1 MGAESQISIVQILI
15 VSIGLGLLPFLA
27 VSATSF
33 TKISIVL
40 FLVRNAMG
48 LQQVPSNLVIQAIAL
63 TLTMFITAPLIEQ
76 VYNVVTEPGIK
87 FQTAPE
93 IAAASQKIKKPI
105 VEYLQKYT
113 TEDNREFFVT
123 TTSRLWPDQ
132 YRQKM
137 SSSDIA
143 ILIPSFLIAEL
154 KRAFEIGFLLYL
166 PFMVVDMVVTTI
178 LIAMGLSQISPQIIT
193 VPFKVFLFISIDGW
207 SRLLHG
213 LILSYVQP

>member
-1 MGAESQISIVQILI
+1 MGADSQISIVQILI

-76 VYNVVTEPGIK
+76 VYTVVTEPGIR
-87 FQTAPE
+87 FQTPAD
-93 IAAASQKIKKPI
+93 IATTTAKVKKPV

-113 TEDNREFFVT
+113 KEADREFFVK
-123 TTSRLWPDQ
+123 TTSRLWPDS
-132 YRQKM
+132 YRYKM
-137 SSSDIA
+137 TNNDIA
-143 ILIPSFLIAEL
+143 ILVPSFLIAEL

-207 SRLLHG
+207 TRLLHG
-213 LILSYVQP
+213 LVLSYV

>member
-1 MGAESQISIVQILI
+1 MQISIVQILI
-15 VSIGLGLLPFLA
+15 ISIGLGLLPFLA

-48 LQQVPSNLVIQAIAL
+48 LQQVPSNLVIQSIAL
-63 TLTMFITAPLIEQ
+63 TLTLFITAPMVEQ
-76 VYNVVTEPGIK
+76 VYTVLTEPGLK
-87 FQTAPE
+87 FSTPADITATTN
-93 IAAASQKIKKPI
+93 KVKKP
-105 VEYLQKYT
+105 VKDYLEKYT
-113 TEDNREFFVT
+113 SEENREFFVET
-123 TTSRLWPDQ
+123 TAKLWPDQ
-132 YRQKM
+132 YRVRM
-137 SSSDIA
+137 TNTDLS

-213 LILSYVQP
+213 LVLSYVTP